1 MRPTTKLALC
11 VGVLLLVAAGCIRR
25 SPRKQD
31 LVLATI
37 GEKEVKESD
46 FRAELDRL
54 DPTMRSKYRRDRMA
68 LLDKM
73 IEEEVFY
80 RSALDSN
87 LAETTEAKKRL
98 ARAAEDAAIERFK
111 QLEIY
116 SGVTVTKEEIEKTY
130 SAELARREGSSLVK
144 SVFYVCTLPEDRVRN
159 LVNAIERGVEE
170 GLPFREVAH
179 RNSLTCQSFEF
190 DSAAFSDLPPQMRSI
205 GVGLYNRTG
214 ANLRGTPLYFFKDA
228 ELLDAELLSPCARRI
243 RRAIRRERRE
253 RALGEWLSSRRAS
266 STIRVYEK
274 ALDDLE
280 NTDAVVAEVNG
291 VSLTVGDVAALL
303 KGLSV
308 RDREKKAADSKALL
322 DEAIDREILKQEA
335 LKKNLSEDEAVK
347 EKVARESRRIL
358 VDLVIERDVAGV
370 TPAAREKSRAEL
382 AASLREAAGVKIVAE
397 NLKKMYVP
405 ASKEIEEIFGGG
417 TI

>member
-1 MRPTTKLALC
+1 MRPAPKLT
-11 VGVLLLVAAGCIRR
+11 VYVVVLLFAAAGCIRR

-31 LVLATI
+31 MVLATV

-54 DPTMRSKYRRDRMA
+54 EPTMRSKYRRERRA

-80 RSALDSN
+80 QSALDSN
-87 LAETTEAKKRL
+87 LAETPEAKKRL
-98 ARAAEDAAIERFK
+98 TRAAEDAAIERFK

-116 SGVTVTKEEIEKTY
+116 SGVAVTREEIEKRY
-130 SAELARREGSSLVK
+130 SVELARREESSLVK
-144 SVFYVCTLPEDRVRN
+144 SVFYVCTLQEDRVRN
-159 LVNAIERGVEE
+159 LVNAVERGVKE
-170 GLPFREVAH
+170 GLPFREIAR
-179 RNSLTCQSFEF
+179 RNSFACQSFEL
-190 DSAAFSDLPPQMRSI
+190 DSAGFSDLPGQMRNI
-205 GVGLYNRTG
+205 AVGLNNRTG
-214 ANLRGTPLYFFKDA
+214 TNLRGTPLYFFKDA
-228 ELLDAELLSPCARRI
+228 EVLDAKLLSPCARRI
-243 RRAIRRERRE
+243 RRAIREEKKE
-253 RALGEWLSSRRAS
+253 RALGKWLSSRRAS

-274 ALDDLE
+274 AMDE
-280 NTDAVVAEVNG
+280 IEKSDAVAAEVNG
-291 VSLTVGDVAALL
+291 VSLTVGDVAAPLE
-303 KGLSV
+303 GLSV

-322 DEAIDREILKQEA
+322 DEAIDREILRQEA
-335 LKKNLSEDEAVK
+335 LKENLSEDKVVK

-358 VDLVIERDVAGV
+358 VELVVERDVAGV
-370 TPAAREKSRAEL
+370 TPTAREKSRAEL
-382 AASLREAAGVKIVAE
+382 ATALRKAAGVKILAE